1 MVMDMSQLRNDR
13 DERLE
18 PVNNNQGD
26 SDSQYVCGKEKNP
39 VRIILNIQV
48 R

>member
-18 PVNNNQGD
+18 PVNNNQSD
-26 SDSQYVCGKEKNP
+26 SYSQYVCGKEKNP

>member
-18 PVNNNQGD
+18 PVNNNQSD
-26 SDSQYVCGKEKNP
+26 SDSQYGMRKGKESGPHNFKYTS
-39 VRIILNIQV
+39 
-48 R
+48 